1 MRHYLESREPI
12 ESNMIEAKITPGTCT
27 TLQAKDWDNRT
38 LAELIQH
45 IIAAHHQYL
54 REEFPALETL
64 LTHSSKGRS
73 EPQTDSFAGLIKI
86 FRQFRRGMEEH
97 MKREES
103 VLFPMIE
110 KLESARA
117 AGLAAPRWPF
127 GSIGRPIEMMEQ
139 EHDRARKELAEIRTL
154 TSDYTSIPT
163 MAAEQSSTLDKLKA
177 LDGDMDVH
185 SRLEDEILFPRAI
198 ALERI

>member
-1 MRHYLESREPI
+1 M
-12 ESNMIEAKITPGTCT
+12 
-27 TLQAKDWDNRT
+27 
-38 LAELIQH
+38 
-45 IIAAHHQYL
+45 
-54 REEFPALETL
+54 
-64 LTHSSKGRS
+64 
-73 EPQTDSFAGLIKI
+73 AGLTRI

-97 MKREES
+97 MKREEA

-110 KLESARA
+110 KLETARVA
-117 AGLAAPRWPF
+117 ALDAPRWPF

-154 TSDYTSIPT
+154 TNDYTSIPA
-163 MAAEQSSTLDKLKA
+163 MAAEQAAALDRLKA
-177 LDGDMDVH
+177 LDVDMEIH

>member
-1 MRHYLESREPI
+1 
-12 ESNMIEAKITPGTCT
+12 MIEAKITPHTPT
-27 TLQAKDWDNRT
+27 TLREKKWESRS

-54 REEFPALETL
+54 REELPALETL
-64 LTHSSKGRS
+64 LMQSSKGRS
-73 EPQTDSFAGLIKI
+73 EPQTDSVAALIKI

-97 MKREES
+97 MKREEA

-110 KLESARA
+110 KLESAHA
-117 AGLAAPRWPF
+117 AGLAPPRWPF

-139 EHDRARKELAEIRTL
+139 EHDRARKELAEIRSL
-154 TSDYTSIPT
+154 TKDYTRIPA
-163 MAAEQSSTLDKLKA
+163 MAAEQPSTLDKLKA
-177 LDGDMDVH
+177 LDGDMEIH